1 MLAYEIS
8 GSDASDTQ
16 GRLSSPWGR
25 VWDHTARV
33 RTNVYLRSPLLWV
46 VGVSL
51 WLLLVALGLIGVR
64 ALLPSDGLPVMDA
77 GTAFTDDGL
86 RVSPPHPVH
95 QILDGDHVVSVGGRS
110 IADLLADPVSR
121 DVATGE
127 QLELVVQRGSER
139 FTTTVGIGG
148 RRPFGAL
155 LAGWWPALVMTVL
168 ILGLA
173 IWLVVRRP
181 DEPAAHALMLFSAA
195 VVSVVLGELAFLEPL
210 DLWARPWVTAW
221 SFVGLA
227 SFMELSV
234 ALVMFALA
242 FPGGSG
248 GVDPGRASTVVRWLT
263 LVPIGVASGVAAT
276 YAMSSYSLSRN
287 QLVNDFAGV
296 WWLLG
301 MLAALVILTSRG
313 WKLRHDAVARRQSQ
327 IVLFGLVLTLL
338 PWFAINLFPSDASI
352 GWFALVLLPFPAA
365 VAIAVAHDNLF
376 DLDLILSRSL
386 VAAFTAAV
394 LLAAYFA
401 VVGITIAVAGAT
413 GPLAEIP
420 AAGVAAV
427 LFAPVRQRSQRWV
440 DRRLF
445 GLASEPGVVF
455 GRLGERLSNA
465 GDPDALLAAVVETV
479 MESLRLP
486 FVALELRVAGS
497 SRIFEQ
503 RGQPTNVVES
513 VELRAKGELLGRL
526 LVSPRRGEAALNAR
540 DAALLAD
547 LGRHAAVAAEVSLL
561 TNTLREEQHQT
572 VVSREAE
579 RERTQ
584 RDLHDRIGPVF
595 VGLALQ
601 LSALADEADPTTAK
615 ALLWR
620 LQAQASNALEDVRRL
635 ARDLRPAELEEIGL
649 FAALQTAAN
658 RLSTTNDFEFDVRVP
673 LALPRL
679 SREREDATY
688 LICLEAMANAVR
700 HSGGHHAVVRLA
712 LGPDDSLQGVVE
724 DDGTG
729 IQDPTPHGT
738 GLASIRH
745 RISACGGRVEI
756 GRSPMGGAMISFE
769 LPPEGPR

>member
-181 DEPAAHALMLFSAA
+181 GEPAAQALLLFSAA
-195 VVSVVLGELAFLEPL
+195 LVSVALGELAFLEPL

-221 SFVGLA
+221 SFVSLA
-227 SFMELSV
+227 GFMELAV

-242 FPGGSG
+242 FPGGGEG
-248 GVDPGRASTVVRWLT
+248 GGGGRASTVVRWLM
-263 LVPIGVASGVAAT
+263 LLPIVVSTFVAAV
-276 YAMSSYSLSRN
+276 YLMGWYSLPREHAVGH
-287 QLVNDFAGV
+287 LVGAWWMLGV
-296 WWLLG
+296 LG
-301 MLAALVILTSRG
+301 ALGILAVRG
-313 WKLRHDAVARRQSQ
+313 WRLRHDAVARRQSQ
-327 IVLFGLVLTLL
+327 VVLFGLVLTLA
-338 PWFAINLFPSDASI
+338 PWFAINLIPSNGSTA
-352 GWFALVLLPFPAA
+352 WFALVLLPFPAA
-365 VAIAVAHDNLF
+365 VVIAVAHDNLF
-376 DLDLILSRSL
+376 ELDLILNRGL
-386 VAAFTAAV
+386 VAALTGAV
-394 LLAAYFA
+394 LLGAYFA
-401 VVGITIAVAGAT
+401 VVGVTIAVAGAS

-427 LFAPVRQRSQRWV
+427 LFAPVRLRSQRWV
-440 DRRLF
+440 DRRLY
-445 GLASEPGVVF
+445 GLAAEPGVVF

-486 FVALELRVAGS
+486 FVALELRLAGS

-503 RGQPTNVVES
+503 RGQPTDTVES
-513 VELRAKGELLGRL
+513 VELRADGVVLGRL
-526 LVSPRRGEAALNAR
+526 LVSPRRGDTALNAR

-561 TNTLREEQHQT
+561 TNTLREEQHQM
-572 VVSREAE
+572 VVLREAE

-601 LSALADEADPTTAK
+601 LSALAEETDPTTAK
-615 ALLWR
+615 ALLRR

-635 ARDLRPAELEEIGL
+635 ARDLRPAELEDIGL
-649 FAALQTAAN
+649 FAALQAAAN
-658 RLSTTNDFEFDVRVP
+658 RLSNANEFGFDVRVP

-679 SREREDATY
+679 SRAREDATY
-688 LICLEAMANAVR
+688 LVCLEAMANAVR
-700 HSGGHHAVVRLA
+700 HSGGHHATIGLA
-712 LGPDDSLQGVVE
+712 LGPDDSLQGVIE

-729 IQDPTPHGT
+729 ISDAAPEGT

-745 RISACGGRVEI
+745 RISACGGHVEI
-756 GRSPMGGAMISFE
+756 GRSPLGGAMISFE

>member
-1 MLAYEIS
+1 MS
-8 GSDASDTQ
+8 W
-16 GRLSSPWGR
+16 PWGR
-25 VWDHTARV
+25 AWDHTARV
-33 RTNVYLRSPLLWV
+33 RNTLRRHSPLLWV
-46 VGVSL
+46 VAVSL
-51 WLLLVALGLIGVR
+51 WLVLVPLGLIGVR
-64 ALLPSDGLPVMDA
+64 MLLPSDGLPVMDA
-77 GTAFTDDGL
+77 GTAFTSDGL
-86 RVSPPHPVH
+86 RVSPPHPIH
-95 QILDGDHVVSVGGRS
+95 GILDGDHVISVGGRS
-110 IADLLADPVSR
+110 IADMFANPVSR
-121 DVATGE
+121 DIATGD

-139 FTTTVGIGG
+139 FTTTVDIGG
-148 RRPFGAL
+148 PRSFGAL
-155 LAGWWPALVMTVL
+155 LAGPWPALAMTAAM
-168 ILGLA
+168 LGLA

-181 DEPAAHALMLFSAA
+181 DEPAAHALLLFSAA
-195 VVSVVLGELAFLEPL
+195 LVSVVLGELAFLEPL

-221 SFVGLA
+221 SLVGLA
-227 SFMELSV
+227 CFMELAV

-248 GVDPGRASTVVRWLT
+248 GSRPGRASTVARWLT
-263 LVPIGVASGVAAT
+263 LVPIGVTSGAA
-276 YAMSSYSLSRN
+276 AMYVLGWYSLSRN
-287 QLVNDFAGV
+287 LLINDFAGA
-296 WWLLG
+296 WWMLG
-301 MLAALVILTSRG
+301 MLAALGILAVRG

-327 IVLFGLVLTLL
+327 IVLFGLVLTLV
-338 PWFAINLFPSDASI
+338 PWFAINLIPGDASL

-365 VAIAVAHDNLF
+365 VGIAVAHDNLF
-376 DLDLILSRSL
+376 DLDLILSRGL
-386 VAAFTAAV
+386 VAAFTGAV

-401 VVGITIAVAGAT
+401 VVGLTIAVAGAS
-413 GPLAEIP
+413 GPFAEIP

-427 LFAPVRQRSQRWV
+427 LFAPVRQRSQQLV
-440 DRRLF
+440 DRRLY
-445 GLASEPGVVF
+445 GLAAEPGVVF

-486 FVALELRVAGS
+486 FVALELRLAGS

-503 RGQPTNVVES
+503 RGQPTDVVES
-513 VELRAKGELLGRL
+513 VELRAEGEVLGRL
-526 LVSPRRGEAALNAR
+526 LVSPRRGETALNGR

-572 VVSREAE
+572 VVLREAE

-601 LSALADEADPTTAK
+601 LSALADETDPTTAK
-615 ALLWR
+615 ALLRR

-688 LICLEAMANAVR
+688 LVCLEAMANAVR

-712 LGPDDSLQGVVE
+712 LGPDDSLQGVIE

-729 IQDPTPHGT
+729 ISDAAPEGT

-745 RISACGGRVEI
+745 RITACGGQVEI